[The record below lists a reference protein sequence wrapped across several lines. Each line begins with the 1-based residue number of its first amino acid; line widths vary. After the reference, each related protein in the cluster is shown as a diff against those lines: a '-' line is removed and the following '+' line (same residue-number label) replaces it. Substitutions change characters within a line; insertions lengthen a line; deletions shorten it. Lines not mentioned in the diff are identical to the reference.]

1 MWASPCD
8 VGAVRSTVLGVALF
22 GLSLP
27 GCGPILYP
35 APEPPRA
42 PVASGLELI
51 RLRGDS
57 AGWGDDSAT
66 IAANDPEDGEAPRAD
81 AVALWAPPS
90 PGRSVV
96 VFFHGN
102 AALADDM
109 DWLAS
114 SLVAHGEGA
123 LLVEYPG
130 YGRAPGAPSEASIY
144 DTSARLLD
152 ELARRGVDRAHTL
165 LVGQSLGSAVAV
177 EMAVRG
183 YGGRLLLISPFTS
196 VPDLC
201 DGIVPFGLA
210 GVFAR
215 EPFDTFAKARHL
227 RIPTVVAEGDADLLV
242 PLEMA
247 TEVAERIPG
256 ARLEVFAGGGHND
269 LFAREDGRLLRL
281 IAELASPPARQ

>member
-1 MWASPCD
+1 MRASPCD
-8 VGAVRSTVLGVALF
+8 VEAVRSTAFGVALL
-22 GLSLP
+22 GLALV

-35 APEPPRA
+35 APAPRRA
-42 PVASGLELI
+42 PLAPGLELI
-51 RLRGDS
+51 QLRDGGGSSGDS
-57 AGWGDDSAT
+57 AAS
-66 IAANDPEDGEAPRAD
+66 DGAGPGGGAPPHAD
-81 AVALWAPPS
+81 AVAVWAPPQ

-102 AALADDM
+102 AALAEDM

-114 SLVAHGEGA
+114 ALVMHGEGA

-130 YGRAPGAPSEASIY
+130 YGRAPGTPSEAAIY
-144 DTSARLLD
+144 DASVRLLD

-196 VPDLC
+196 IPDLC

-215 EPFDTFAKARHL
+215 EPFDTFTKARHIQ
-227 RIPTVVAEGDADLLV
+227 IPTVVAQGDADLLV
-242 PLEMA
+242 PLAMA
-247 TEVAERIPG
+247 AEVAERIPG

-269 LFAREDGRLLRL
+269 LFARDDGRLLRL
-281 IAELASPPARQ
+281 IAELASPPARP